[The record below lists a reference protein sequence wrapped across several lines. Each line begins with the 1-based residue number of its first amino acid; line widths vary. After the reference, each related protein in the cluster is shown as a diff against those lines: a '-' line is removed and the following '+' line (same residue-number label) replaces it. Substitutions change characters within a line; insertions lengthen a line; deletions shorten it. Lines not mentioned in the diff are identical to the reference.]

1 MIQPIRC
8 TLLAALAGALVTT
21 AGAPVPESVYSGMS
35 WRQIGPFRGGR
46 VAAVAGVPSQPDTYY
61 LGAALGGLWKTTDGG
76 YQWAPIFDHA
86 GTLASIGAVAIA
98 ASNPN
103 VLYAGTGESA
113 PR

>member
-1 MIQPIRC
+1 MIQPIRY

-76 YQWAPIFDHA
+76 IPV
-86 GTLASIGAVAIA
+86 GADLRPRRYARVDRRGRHRGFEPERPLCRHRRVGA
-98 ASNPN
+98 A
-103 VLYAGTGESA
+103 
-113 PR
+113 